1 MTEQAAKLIEWQK
14 ELNWIKQNFL
24 VMPLKWY
31 SSWWSH
37 THSQVL
43 HRDVYKVRYV
53 LAIFVLHHTFFVQ
66 LFFCV
71 YVFFHV
77 IIVYVHDI
85 IFLLVSWCFTLSPA
99 LFCDFFLRSSM
110 LHFICICSWR
120 RFYRVERPALQMR
133 MPRVRVKYKVK
144 NVFVSRVIF
153 FSTNDRRRLT

>member
-14 ELNWIKQNFL
+14 ELNGIKQKFL
-24 VMPLKWY
+24 VMSLKFLMMIAHAQPSLAPRCLQ
-31 SSWWSH
+31 SS
-37 THSQVL
+37 
-43 HRDVYKVRYV
+43 VR
-53 LAIFVLHHTFFVQ
+53 LTIFVFPPNSFCPTFF
-66 LFFCV
+66 LRLCFLSCHHCIWTRYNFLIG
-71 YVFFHV
+71 FMMFHAFPST
-77 IIVYVHDI
+77 I
-85 IFLLVSWCFTLSPA
+85 
-99 LFCDFFLRSSM
+99 FCDFFLCSSM